1 MGTMKKRGFT
11 LIELA
16 VVCLISS
23 ILLHSIFKL
32 LSATL
37 SSFSHQE
44 EYVTCTW
51 QGSLLSSY
59 LQEDLENGFFK
70 NDEDFYSQVTEK
82 IMDTDTGFSIP
93 HGDNLVTYQFD
104 AAQKVIYRE
113 NAGKKVK
120 VGQELVKQFSCVP
133 RLQLSNGEITT
144 LEELVAIMDE
154 NKDLDLSRIWFEFE
168 IILRTEEKDD
178 KEILHD
184 FSFNGFPVRLNRQL
198 QSIWKN

>member
-1 MGTMKKRGFT
+1 MKKKGFA

-44 EYVTCTW
+44 EYVSCTW

-59 LQEDLENGFFK
+59 LQEDLENAFLQNEEEFFK
-70 NDEDFYSQVTEK
+70 QIVTDVMK
-82 IMDTDTGFSIP
+82 TDVGFSIP
-93 HGDNLVTYQFD
+93 HGDTLVTYEFD
-104 AAQKVIYRE
+104 SAQKIIHRE
-113 NAGKKVK
+113 KGGKKVK
-120 VGQELVKQFSCVP
+120 VGQGLVKSFSCTP
-133 RLQLSNGEITT
+133 RLQLSDGTITT
-144 LEELVAIMDE
+144 IDELVAIVE
-154 NKDLDLSRIWFEFE
+154 TNPEFDLRRIWFEFK
-168 IILRTEEKDD
+168 IIFRTEEKDE
-178 KEILHD
+178 KEVLHN

>member
-1 MGTMKKRGFT
+1 VGAMKKKGFT

-59 LQEDLENGFFK
+59 LQEDLENAFFK
-70 NDEDFYSQVTEK
+70 NEDDFYSQVVDN
-82 IMDTDTGFSIP
+82 IMQTDTGFSIP
-93 HGDNLVTYQFD
+93 HGDTLVTYEFD
-104 AAQKVIYRE
+104 SAQKIIYRE
-113 NAGKKVK
+113 KAGKQVK
-120 VGQELVKQFSCVP
+120 VGQGLVKQFSCVP

-144 LEELVAIMDE
+144 LDELAAIMEE
-154 NKDLDLSRIWFEFE
+154 NPGLDLSRIWFEFE
-168 IILRTEEKDD
+168 IILRTEEKEN
-178 KEILHD
+178 KEILHE